1 MRCNGGKASF
11 RVFLVGK
18 IYNENQVEK
27 YFLNL
32 AGEFA
37 VCSELAKRNIQ
48 ANLTLGNKKSVDL
61 IILKEEN
68 K

>member
-1 MRCNGGKASF
+1 MEGRHRLEYFWWEKF
-11 RVFLVGK
+11 
-18 IYNENQVEK
+18 IMNQEER
-27 YFLNL
+27 YFLNI

-48 ANLTLGNKKSVDL
+48 ANLTLGSKKSVDL